1 MKSKLLTN
9 IINKKD
15 LILKKKY
22 HTNYK
27 KYRILLSTLIK
38 KSKQAYYETYF
49 ERDLNNIKNTW
60 KGIKSVI
67 YLKTVTSSAPTVLF
81 LDNVHTITNPYHI
94 ANTINNYFAS
104 ISETIKK
111 A

>member
-38 KSKQAYYETYF
+38 KSNQAYYETYF
-49 ERDLNNIKNTW
+49 GGEFGNKEQLKIVN
-60 KGIKSVI
+60 KGQ
-67 YLKTVTSSAPTVLF
+67 LKKKVNKRQLKMV
-81 LDNVHTITNPYHI
+81 N
-94 ANTINNYFAS
+94 ANY
-104 ISETIKK
+104 
-111 A
+111 